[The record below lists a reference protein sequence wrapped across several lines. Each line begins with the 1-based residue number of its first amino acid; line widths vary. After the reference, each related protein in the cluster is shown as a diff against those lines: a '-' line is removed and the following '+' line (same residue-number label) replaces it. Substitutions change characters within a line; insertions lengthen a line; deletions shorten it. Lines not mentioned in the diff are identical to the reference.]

1 MSALGSKMRSVRP
14 FVQPPSNL
22 RPGPSGQPRPP
33 NPWTG
38 WTPWTSNPV
47 LQGLGDPLLQ
57 GLGDRYDVA
66 PVRGRPVIALT
77 ENEATILVPSGASL
91 TYGGH
96 NKPAPTAGDYSDS
109 PRRTE
114 ADGRPAGQGCSH
126 LARPWC
132 SEPEAGGRM
141 SGRPR

>member
-1 MSALGSKMRSVRP
+1 MRNVRP
-14 FVQPPSNL
+14 PVEPPSDP

-38 WTPWTSNPV
+38 WTPWTSNAV

-77 ENEATILVPSGASL
+77 ETEATILAPSGANL
-91 TYGGH
+91 TY
-96 NKPAPTAGDYSDS
+96 
-109 PRRTE
+109 
-114 ADGRPAGQGCSH
+114 
-126 LARPWC
+126 
-132 SEPEAGGRM
+132 RM
-141 SGRPR
+141 SPATEIAKGTA